1 MTRVRALSLTFIVGI
16 AAPLVG
22 CGALAPI
29 LEPGS
34 REWIV
39 TVQNDS
45 NRPAVLTVAEDR
57 GTPGRVVGSVE
68 PASVPPRTSMEVAIR
83 VPPGEGWAV
92 FVNPGPN
99 LGPLIL
105 AQDVPP
111 NAAGDLPLTIFVA
124 EDGSP
129 SVSVPGEPG
138 WFGN

>member
-1 MTRVRALSLTFIVGI
+1 VLASTAAI
-16 AAPLVG
+16 AVPLVG

-34 REWIV
+34 REWII

-45 NRPAVLTVAEDR
+45 NQPAVLVVAEDM
-57 GTPGRVVGSVE
+57 GTPGQVVGSAD
-68 PASVPPRTSMEVAIR
+68 PPTVPPRTSMEVAFR
-83 VPPGEGWAV
+83 VPPGEGWAI
-92 FVNPGPN
+92 FVNPGPG

-111 NAAGDLPLTIFVA
+111 NAAGDLPLTMFVA

-129 SVSVPGEPG
+129 SVSAPGEPG